1 MAFVRCLKW
10 VLWPLSW
17 VMALTAF
24 WLAVTGKHDLKLL
37 VLLAGGW
44 VVASFGALILER
56 VTRSLMLSVKTTTE
70 SVSR

>member
-24 WLAVTGKHDLKLL
+24 WLAVSGKHHLKLL
-37 VLLAGGW
+37 VLLACGW
-44 VVASFGALILER
+44 VVASLGALILER
-56 VTRSLMLSVKTTTE
+56 ITRSLMLGVKTTTE